1 MSEQEIATYNL
12 WNTKKIQTANLRPKS
27 VKNGCIYWTK
37 IGKNIG
43 CEVFGKG
50 DNFTRPVLVLMKFNA
65 GKSLFLGVPLT
76 SKFKNSPYT
85 HIFRD
90 SNDKLQTALLDQ
102 VRIFDTRR
110 ILSRCGNVDETEFKN
125 IKDKLANILAE

>member
-12 WNTKKIQTANLRPKS
+12 WNAKKMQTADLRPKS
-27 VKNGCIYWTK
+27 VKNGYIYWTK

-50 DNFTRPVLVLMKFNA
+50 ENFTRPVLVLKKFGI

-76 SKFKNSPYT
+76 SKLKNSPYA

-90 SNDKLQTALLDQ
+90 NNNKLQTALLDQ

-110 ILSRCGNVDETEFKN
+110 ILSRCGSVDKMELKN
-125 IKDKLANILAE
+125 IKDKIANILAE